1 MLLPGSSF
9 PPGSEDISSLSFFSP
24 GSGAASPGSSL
35 RPGSEDVSSW
45 FFSSSRI

>member
-24 GSGAASPGSSL
+24 GS
-35 RPGSEDVSSW
+35 EDASSW
-45 FFSSSRI
+45 LFSSSRI